1 LKHKFSSVILWVSL
15 LAAMA
20 SCSTERKIAKEFLQQ
35 RDSISVLLIPPDY
48 LFKTNLNAHLIEGSD
63 ELDAAEKDRVLL
75 DSSRF
80 LRFVDDTMIMA
91 RYYSAMEST
100 LRKYGIYTYRQ
111 DEIVEF
117 METGKMAYQ
126 VANVQLEIE
135 ESIYPYRAQ
144 DVFQD
149 TVVFYEDFDL
159 DRVSINSWFEISKLN
174 DAGAVNNVLYA
185 SDFVTDELEGRFV
198 SNIFTGEVKFKYNM
212 YPLETEDIYSLAA
225 RAGQRYAGYI
235 FDYIM
240 NQYIYFGFPQGRQPA
255 TYLTYDHDARLLY
268 PAGDNRFIFLDE

>member
-268 PAGDNRFIFLDE
+268 PAGDNRFIFLDK

>member
-268 PAGDNRFIFLDE
+268 PASDNRFIFLDE